1 MLLQGYLDDVNRY
14 YGEHLTYEGDSD
26 QNLVTSWNHM
36 WWAAN
41 VLLAEAT
48 DQGTFHQATQVC
60 STMPA
65 ACPASS
71 AVHFLC
77 AALQTKPSHTQ
88 PPASWP

>member
-60 STMPA
+60 STTPA
-65 ACPASS
+65 ACPASP
-71 AVHFLC
+71 AV
-77 AALQTKPSHTQ
+77 A
-88 PPASWP
+88 

>member
-48 DQGTFHQATQVC
+48 DQGTFHQATQVR

-65 ACPASS
+65 ACPASP
-71 AVHFLC
+71 AVNSLC
-77 AALQTKPSHTQ
+77 AALQTKALHAQ
-88 PPASWP
+88 PLASWP